1 MRNLNKFLLVALIL
15 GGAYLVYSAV
25 YWMGANGSTGSAAAG
40 AAIATAIVFPHL
52 VCTFVA
58 VLMNAIGL
66 VQGRRGFALAA
77 GILYAVAMVLFPS
90 YFFFVVIEAVLCFV
104 AYATMR

>member
-15 GGAYLVYSAV
+15 GGAYLVYSA
-25 YWMGANGSTGSAAAG
+25 NGSTGSAGAG
-40 AAIATAIVFPHL
+40 AAIATALVFPHL